1 MCLWTRRGDIK
12 VRDPNRIDLILKQLG
27 DIWKQMPDWR
37 LGQLFC
43 NLQRCEDADLFFYE
57 DQELIDRLKANF
69 GS

>member
-1 MCLWTRRGDIK
+1 M
-12 VRDPNRIDLILKQLG
+12 RDPNRIDLILKQLG
-27 DIWKQMPDWR
+27 EIWKQMPDWR

-69 GS
+69 GG